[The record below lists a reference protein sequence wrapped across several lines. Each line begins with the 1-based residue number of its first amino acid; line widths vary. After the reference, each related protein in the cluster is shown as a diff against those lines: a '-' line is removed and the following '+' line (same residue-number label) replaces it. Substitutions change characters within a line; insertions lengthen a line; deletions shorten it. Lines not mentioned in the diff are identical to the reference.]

1 MANDTDDEFSGFSSD
16 DFSEFFNELQESSS
30 ISEVPGFQE
39 HPPLR
44 EETGEDDDGDGE
56 LNELAGTGAGTVARL
71 NPEIRGMNGMLSCA
85 GPCRWESWKS
95 LLTGTRGP
103 DRASISYRAGK

>member
-16 DFSEFFNELQESSS
+16 DFSEFFNEPQESSS

-85 GPCRWESWKS
+85 GPCRWES
-95 LLTGTRGP
+95 
-103 DRASISYRAGK
+103 